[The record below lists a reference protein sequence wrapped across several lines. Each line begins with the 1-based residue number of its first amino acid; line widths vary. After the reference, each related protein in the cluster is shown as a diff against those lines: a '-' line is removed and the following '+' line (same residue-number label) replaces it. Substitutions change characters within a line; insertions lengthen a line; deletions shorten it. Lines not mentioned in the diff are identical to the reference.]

1 MALNREQL
9 TVINELSENIML
21 LASAGTGKTETLA
34 RRVAN
39 IIETKKALGDEILCI
54 TFTNKACKEMKER
67 VEQIVGAEGNK
78 VKVST
83 FHSFCF
89 DIIKQQA
96 KKRTDI
102 FTDFVVF
109 DEDDCIEIIK
119 TCNYFNFPIP
129 LIQRF
134 LDFIKLERARRDIY
148 SEDEKKDYEEVVKLS
163 FKENEEKINSLC
175 SDRGN
180 INLNLNLKKFL
191 KEKGHILINSYNGT
205 LRNNHAVDFADII
218 VSVKE
223 LFKDEQLIETLK
235 IKYKY
240 INIDEVQDTS
250 LLEYSI
256 IEKIFANNNILICGD
271 IFQTIYK
278 WRGSEPDKI
287 FDKFK
292 NKYKP
297 KEIIFVKNYR
307 ATKNLTEASLSYLKN
322 AFENEVNE
330 IYKEEIKAFTEAEGE
345 KIKYKALNSSMEE
358 ARFIVDEIRRLQA
371 KGEDLNKIAVLTRN
385 NRYNVELSRNIEN
398 ILSREGADFSFALV
412 DQFRFFRRQE
422 IKDIIAF
429 LKIIGNKNDAI
440 SLKRIVKRLP
450 TGVGDKAFEAIES
463 DEYKSIGISLCDYID
478 ENTVLFGEKY
488 GLLINEFENNN
499 IIVFDVESTGVDVTE
514 DEIIQIAAIKI
525 NKYGEVTE
533 KFEKF
538 LKNKKSVKSS
548 EHVHGFSDK
557 FLRENGEDK
566 EVVLKE
572 FIEFSKDAIIVGHNV
587 QFDINILTSELSRLN
602 LGKVKF
608 KGFFDTLDIYKR
620 FYSNLP
626 NHKLDTLSRIFETVN
641 KPSHDAM
648 DDILATKE
656 LLVMA
661 IKNKIKPTS
670 LERIAHMSKH
680 MKAFT
685 AIRNKLNA
693 LFIKAESLR
702 PCDIVAEVINGF
714 SIKTLYPGEEGREK
728 IERLRDFYMLLKEL
742 DEEEKSNRD
751 ALMEIIKIT
760 ALSNG
765 DLEALIIN
773 RSKFPKIPII
783 TVHQSKG
790 LEYDTVFLAGL
801 KENTF
806 PSYMSVKANNIDE
819 EKRTFYVAITRAKKR
834 LYMTCSLEGAYG
846 RRGEESRF
854 IKLIDDKYLSN

>member
-39 IIETKKALGDEILCI
+39 IIETKKAPGDEILCI